1 MRKIMIKRALL
12 FFLMIIFLSIEGCVK
27 DTYNMS
33 MLSKQTH
40 LSPNMAISAV
50 KGSFSLKDIVKVN
63 DTILF
68 DQNNLLTFVF
78 RKDSF
83 VDLKL
88 ADFVKGPVIKKTAV
102 IPPDKVDVNL
112 GDILSHITGSFKIL
126 NPSVKFNYTNS
137 FPDSVQIDLNVIG
150 TGNNQSV
157 NLNLVPFRVK
167 SPKLPGQQEIS
178 STFTIDKTN
187 SNLPDLFS
195 LPPDAIN
202 FSGNVTLSYSS
213 KDSQVENAIGANH
226 LTGSLDIEIPMEL
239 EMTNLQFAD
248 TVDNFL
254 KEDSNNNN
262 PVNPEDF
269 QLLQVNIIAEN
280 GFPVGV
286 SLKMSLYDSST
297 RLIKNTVNTGS
308 ILTPAPVDSNGK
320 VTGTTQSTAT
330 IELTKDFFSSVSKAD
345 KIIFWLTLNTTG
357 NGSKYVKIY
366 SDYTFDFS
374 AALVVKPDIKLN

>member
-1 MRKIMIKRALL
+1 MKMIMTKRAFL
-12 FFLMIIFLSIEGCVK
+12 FFLMIMLLSITGCIK

-40 LSPNMAISAV
+40 LSPDMAISAV
-50 KGSFSLKDIVKVN
+50 KGSFSLKDIVKPN
-63 DTILF
+63 DTITY
-68 DQNNLLTFVF
+68 DQNKLLIFVF
-78 RKDSF
+78 KKNSI

-88 ADFVKGPVIKKTAV
+88 ADFVKGVIQKTAP
-102 IPPDKVDVNL
+102 IPPDKIDVNL

-126 NPSVKFNYTNS
+126 NPSIKFNYTNS
-137 FPDSVQIDLNVIG
+137 FPDSVQIDLNV
-150 TGNNQSV
+150 TGSGKNKSV
-157 NLNLVPFRVK
+157 DLNLVPFKVK
-167 SPKLPGQQEIS
+167 RPNLPDQQEIS
-178 STFTIDKTN
+178 STFTIDKSN

-195 LPPDAIN
+195 LPPEVIN
-202 FSGNVTLSYSS
+202 YSGTATISYSLKNS
-213 KDSQVENAIGANH
+213 PVDYAVLTNH

-254 KEDSNNNN
+254 KEDSNSNN
-262 PVNPEDF
+262 PIKPEDF
-269 QLLQVNIIAEN
+269 QLLQVKIIAEN
-280 GFPVGV
+280 GFPAGV
-286 SLKMSLYDSST
+286 SLKMSLFDSST
-297 RLIKNTVNTGS
+297 GLIKNTVDAGS

-320 VTGTTQSTAT
+320 VTGTAKSTAT
-330 IELTKDFFSSVSKAD
+330 IEFTKDFFATVSKAD

-357 NGSKYVKIY
+357 NGTQDVKIY